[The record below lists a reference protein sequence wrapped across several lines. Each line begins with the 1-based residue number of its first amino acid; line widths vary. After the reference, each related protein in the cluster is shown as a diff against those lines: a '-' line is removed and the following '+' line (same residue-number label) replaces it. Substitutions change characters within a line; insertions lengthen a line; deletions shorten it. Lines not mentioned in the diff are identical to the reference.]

1 MNIFTE
7 FSTSSAIGGISS
19 PDPHHDHPTKIRNY
33 QTTFPGDYIEMN
45 MDNQNQMENANIP
58 KPSSA
63 EPVFALQEVQ
73 SYISNSSESCWT
85 PNSSNTNRSEIQST
99 AANAPR
105 AYSLGS
111 RPVNIGGSSAS
122 NSKAG
127 SSEIERIPSTS
138 LMPSQQL
145 LHPCANSNSPPN
157 YLKKTILGQTVKN
170 MMSKE
175 IIENLGSKNDEQNKQ
190 EKQQNTKKGEE
201 EENTMDELMNA
212 EVRKRAYSVGSK
224 TWLKTF
230 LLLYKNK

>member
-19 PDPHHDHPTKIRNY
+19 PDPHHDNPSTNKRNY

-127 SSEIERIPSTS
+127 SSEIERIPST

-201 EENTMDELMNA
+201 EENTMDELMNT

-230 LLLYKNK
+230 ITL